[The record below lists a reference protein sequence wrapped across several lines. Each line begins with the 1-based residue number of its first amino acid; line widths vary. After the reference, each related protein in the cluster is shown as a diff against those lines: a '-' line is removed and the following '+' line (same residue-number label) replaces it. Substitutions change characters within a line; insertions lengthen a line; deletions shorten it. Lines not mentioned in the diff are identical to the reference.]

1 MTEIVFVVEQAP
13 EGGFIARALGESIF
27 TEADTEAEL
36 RVAVQDAV
44 HCHFDEGT
52 SPKVIRLHFVR
63 DELLVI

>member
-1 MTEIVFVVEQAP
+1 MNEIVFVVEQAP
-13 EGGFIARALGESIF
+13 EGGYTARALGESIF

-44 HCHFDEGT
+44 HCHFDDGK

-63 DELLVI
+63 EELIAA